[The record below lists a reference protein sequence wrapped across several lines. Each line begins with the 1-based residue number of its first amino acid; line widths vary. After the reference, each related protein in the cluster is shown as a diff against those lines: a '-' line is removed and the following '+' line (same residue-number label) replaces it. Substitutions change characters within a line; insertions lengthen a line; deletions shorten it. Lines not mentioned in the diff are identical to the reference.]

1 MQIGFKYHNCQGF
14 GRLYDYAIKQS
25 YMITREAKQRIKIL
39 EFWRKYGLEATQS
52 AFGAKQSTLYLW
64 QKILRDNNGKIE
76 SLNPKS
82 QARIHKNKREIN
94 ISVLKEIRRLRL
106 EVCPNMGK
114 AKVKIFLDR
123 FCKINCLP
131 VYSESKIGRIIKEK
145 KIYHHRQK
153 IGHNGEIKIISKQK
167 KLRKPQKLIVNEP
180 GDLVEIDTVVRFIS
194 GMKRYI
200 VTAIDTFGRPAFAYT
215 YNRAGSTNTR
225 DFFQKLEA
233 VMPFPIKAVQTD
245 NGSEFH
251 LYFRD
256 YLKERNITHYYN
268 YPGRPYRNG
277 HIEKFN
283 RSLQEEFVDT
293 HESWLTNTDEF
304 NRKLIDWLLWYNTER
319 PHWSLNLASP
329 VDYLLNNGF
338 VSNMCWTNTASL
350 QKRQFYL

>member
-1 MQIGFKYHNCQGF
+1 MQISFKYHNCPGF

-25 YMITREAKQRIKIL
+25 HMITKEAEQRVRIL
-39 EFWRKYGLEATQS
+39 KFWQEYGLEATKS

-64 QKILRDNNGKIE
+64 QKILRDSDGKIE

-94 ISVLKEIRRLRL
+94 MTVLKEIKRLRL
-106 EVCPNMGK
+106 DVCPNMGK
-114 AKVKIFLDR
+114 AKVKRFLDK
-123 FCKINCLP
+123 FCKQNNLP
-131 VYSESKIGRIIKEK
+131 IYSESKIGRIIKEK

-153 IGHNGEIKIISKQK
+153 IGHNGDIKIIKKEK
-167 KLRKPQKLIVNEP
+167 KLRKPKELAINEP
-180 GDLVEIDTVVRFIS
+180 GDLVEIDTVVRFVL
-194 GMKRYI
+194 GLKRYI
-200 VTAIDTFGRPAFAYT
+200 ITAVDTFGRPAFAYT
-215 YNRAGSTNTR
+215 YNRAGSANAR

-233 VMPFPIKAVQTD
+233 VMPFQIKAVQTD

-283 RSLQEEFVDT
+283 RSIQEEFVDT
-293 HESWLTNTDEF
+293 HESWLTDTDEF

-329 VDYLLNNGF
+329 VDYLVNNGF
-338 VSNMCWTNTASL
+338 VSNMCWTNT
-350 QKRQFYL
+350 RP